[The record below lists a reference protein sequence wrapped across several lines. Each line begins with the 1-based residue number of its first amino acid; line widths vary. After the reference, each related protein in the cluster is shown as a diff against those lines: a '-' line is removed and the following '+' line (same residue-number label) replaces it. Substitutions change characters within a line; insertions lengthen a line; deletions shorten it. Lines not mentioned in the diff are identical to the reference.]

1 MRKIWIFKI
10 SAASRNF
17 SNSIARHVRDY
28 GKFSIVS
35 TTIAARVSHPTGLY
49 VLFFTEMWERYS
61 FYSMMAILSLYMNE
75 ALHFDI
81 AHVGRV
87 YGLYT
92 AGVYF
97 LPLAGGLLADRLLGF
112 NRAIII
118 GGVLMMLGHLVLGVE
133 LMPFF
138 YSGLVLLACGSGLLK
153 PNVST
158 IVGNLYRSRPELRDQ
173 GFNIFYVGINL
184 GAFVSP
190 LTVSWL
196 RSHYGWSVAFM
207 SAAVA
212 MLFSLVTFIGFNR
225 YVAEAATKVPKT
237 STEARTIRPAEAR
250 SRVITLLAVFAI
262 STAFWLAFY
271 QIFYTFTFWARDN
284 TATTVAP
291 ERFQVF
297 EPLGVIVL
305 SPALVAIWMWLQRRA
320 AEPSTP
326 VKMLLGVLL
335 CAGAFGTL
343 AYAGS
348 IGGDTGRVSPL
359 WLIAANIIIALGEI
373 ALSPMGLSLV
383 NSIAP
388 PRSRGLLM
396 GGWFVSLAVG
406 GYLSGYIG
414 AYWDRMPHS
423 RFFAM
428 VAAILVGTAVPL
440 SMMAPQIK
448 RTIRRAEAEERV
460 AAQ

>member
-1 MRKIWIFKI
+1 M
-10 SAASRNF
+10 
-17 SNSIARHVRDY
+17 SI
-28 GKFSIVS
+28 
-35 TTIAARVSHPTGLY
+35 TIAARASHPPGLY

-97 LPLAGGLLADRLLGF
+97 LPLVGGLLADRLLGF

-118 GGVLMMLGHLVLGVE
+118 GGVLMMFGHIALGIE

-138 YSGLVLLACGSGLLK
+138 YSGLGLLACGSGLLK

-173 GFNIFYVGINL
+173 GFNIFYVGINV

-196 RSHYGWSVAFM
+196 RTNYGWSVAFM

-212 MLFSLVTFIGFNR
+212 MLLSLVTFIGFNR
-225 YVAEAATKVPKT
+225 HVAEAATKVDKT
-237 STEARTIRPAEAR
+237 STEARTIGPAEAR
-250 SRVITLLAVFAI
+250 SRVITLLAVFTI

-284 TATTVAP
+284 TATTIAP

-305 SPALVAIWMWLQRRA
+305 SPVLVAVWMWLQRRN

-326 VKMLLGVLL
+326 VKMLLGVVL
-335 CAGAFGTL
+335 CAGAFGML
-343 AYAGS
+343 GYAGT

-396 GGWFVSLAVG
+396 GGWFASLALG

-428 VAAILVGTAVPL
+428 VAVILAGTAIPL
-440 SMMAPQIK
+440 SLMTPQIK
-448 RTIRRAEAEERV
+448 RTIRRAETEERV
-460 AAQ
+460 PAQ

>member
-1 MRKIWIFKI
+1 M
-10 SAASRNF
+10 
-17 SNSIARHVRDY
+17 
-28 GKFSIVS
+28 S
-35 TTIAARVSHPTGLY
+35 TTIAARTSHPPGLY

-81 AHVGRV
+81 AQVGRI

-118 GGVLMMLGHLVLGVE
+118 GGVLMMFGHIVLGIE

-138 YSGLVLLACGSGLLK
+138 YSGLILLACGSGLLK

-196 RSHYGWSVAFM
+196 RTNYGWSIAFM

-225 YVAEAATKVPKT
+225 HVAEAATKVDKT
-237 STEARTIRPAEAR
+237 STEARTIAPAEAR
-250 SRVITLLAVFAI
+250 SRVITLLAVFTI

-284 TATTVAP
+284 TATTIAP

-305 SPALVAIWMWLQRRA
+305 SPVLVAVWMWLQRRN

-326 VKMLLGVLL
+326 VKMLLGVVL
-335 CAGAFGTL
+335 CAGAFGML
-343 AYAGS
+343 GYAGT

-396 GGWFVSLAVG
+396 GGWFASLALG

-428 VAAILVGTAVPL
+428 VAVILAGTAIPL
-440 SMMAPQIK
+440 SLMTPQIK
-448 RTIRRAEAEERV
+448 RTIRRAETEERV
-460 AAQ
+460 PAQ

>member
-1 MRKIWIFKI
+1 M
-10 SAASRNF
+10 
-17 SNSIARHVRDY
+17 SI
-28 GKFSIVS
+28 
-35 TTIAARVSHPTGLY
+35 TIAARASHPPGLY

-97 LPLAGGLLADRLLGF
+97 LPLVGGLLADRLLGF

-118 GGVLMMLGHLVLGVE
+118 GGVLMMFGHIALGIE

-196 RSHYGWSVAFM
+196 RTNYGWSVAFM

-225 YVAEAATKVPKT
+225 HVAEAATKVDKT
-237 STEARTIRPAEAR
+237 STEARIIGPAEAR
-250 SRVITLLAVFAI
+250 SRVITLLAVFTI

-284 TATTVAP
+284 TATTIAP

-305 SPALVAIWMWLQRRA
+305 SPVLVAVWMWLQRRN

-326 VKMLLGVLL
+326 VKMLLGVVL
-335 CAGAFGTL
+335 CAGAFGML
-343 AYAGS
+343 GYAGT
-348 IGGDTGRVSPL
+348 IGGDAGRVSPL

-396 GGWFVSLAVG
+396 GGWFASLALG

-428 VAAILVGTAVPL
+428 VAVILAGTAIPL
-440 SMMAPQIK
+440 SLMTPQIK
-448 RTIRRAEAEERV
+448 RTIRRAETEERV
-460 AAQ
+460 PAQ

>member
-1 MRKIWIFKI
+1 M
-10 SAASRNF
+10 
-17 SNSIARHVRDY
+17 SI
-28 GKFSIVS
+28 
-35 TTIAARVSHPTGLY
+35 TIAARASHPPGLY

-97 LPLAGGLLADRLLGF
+97 LPLVGGLLADRLLGF

-118 GGVLMMLGHLVLGVE
+118 GGGLMMFGHIVLGIE

-196 RSHYGWSVAFM
+196 RTNYGWSVAFM

-225 YVAEAATKVPKT
+225 HVAEAATKVDKT
-237 STEARTIRPAEAR
+237 STEARIIGPAEAR
-250 SRVITLLAVFAI
+250 SRVITLLAVFTI

-284 TATTVAP
+284 TATTIAP

-297 EPLGVIVL
+297 EPLGVIAL
-305 SPALVAIWMWLQRRA
+305 SPVLVAVWMWLQRRN

-326 VKMLLGVLL
+326 VKMLLGVVL
-335 CAGAFGTL
+335 CAGAFGML
-343 AYAGS
+343 GYAGT

-396 GGWFVSLAVG
+396 GGWFASLALG

-428 VAAILVGTAVPL
+428 VAVILAGTAIPL
-440 SMMAPQIK
+440 SLMTPQIK
-448 RTIRRAEAEERV
+448 RTIRRAETEERV
-460 AAQ
+460 PAQ